1 MFDVDLTKYKNIFG
15 EPGKGAH
22 KYRVFNVA
30 IVDVIA
36 TILLIYFI
44 FAILQLFSIRVNFW
58 WLLVFAFILGVI
70 AHRAF
75 GVRTTVDKTLFPN
88 A

>member
-1 MFDVDLTKYKNIFG
+1 MFDINLTKYKNIFG

-22 KYRVFNVA
+22 RYRLFNVA

-36 TILLIYFI
+36 TIVLVYFI
-44 FAILQLFSIRVNFW
+44 FSILRWFNIHVNFW
-58 WLLVFAFILGVI
+58 ILLCLVFILGVVL
-70 AHRAF
+70 HRAF

>member
-22 KYRVFNVA
+22 RYRLFNVA

-36 TILLIYFI
+36 TIVLVYFI
-44 FAILQLFSIRVNFW
+44 FSILRWFNIHVNFW
-58 WLLVFAFILGVI
+58 LLLFLVFIVGVI
-70 AHRAF
+70 VHRAF

-88 A
+88 S

>member
-1 MFDVDLTKYKNIFG
+1 MFDINLTKYKNIFG

-22 KYRVFNVA
+22 RYRLFNVA

-36 TILLIYFI
+36 TIVLVYFI
-44 FAILQLFSIRVNFW
+44 FSILRWFNIHVNFW
-58 WLLVFAFILGVI
+58 LLLSLVFVLGVVL
-70 AHRAF
+70 HRAF

>member
-1 MFDVDLTKYKNIFG
+1 MFDINLTKYKNIFG

-22 KYRVFNVA
+22 RYRIFNIA
-30 IVDVIA
+30 IVDVFA
-36 TILLIYFI
+36 TILLVYFI
-44 FAILQLFSIRVNFW
+44 FAILQWFNIYVNFW
-58 WLLVFAFILGVI
+58 ILLSSVFILGIV

-75 GVRTTVDKTLFPN
+75 GVRTTIDKTLFPN

>member
-1 MFDVDLTKYKNIFG
+1 MFDIDLTKYKNIFG

-22 KYRVFNVA
+22 RYRLFNVA

-36 TILLIYFI
+36 TILLVYFI
-44 FAILQLFSIRVNFW
+44 FSILRWFNIDVNFW
-58 WLLVFAFILGVI
+58 LLLFLVFIVGVI
-70 AHRAF
+70 VHRAF

-88 A
+88 S